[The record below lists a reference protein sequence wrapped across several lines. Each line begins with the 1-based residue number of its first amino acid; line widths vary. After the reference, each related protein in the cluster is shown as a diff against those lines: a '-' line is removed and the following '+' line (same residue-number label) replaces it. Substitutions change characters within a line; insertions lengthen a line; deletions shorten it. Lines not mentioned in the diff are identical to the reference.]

1 MATTQ
6 NIKTVYD
13 WIIEN
18 GIHQPTF
25 QILLQREAQR
35 KLSEVTANPEMQK
48 TTGQGSKHC
57 SFQHDQSEIQTG
69 TQLLIYQVNTE
80 EPKCSK
86 QNEWASVLEKM
97 SSFK

>member
-1 MATTQ
+1 MTLPKLATTQ
-6 NIKTVYD
+6 NSKTVYD
-13 WIIEN
+13 WIFEN

-35 KLSEVTANPEMQK
+35 NLSEVTANPEMQK
-48 TTGQGSKHC
+48 TTGQGSK
-57 SFQHDQSEIQTG
+57 QDKSEIQTG
-69 TQLLIYQVNTE
+69 TQLLIYQVYTE

-86 QNEWASVLEKM
+86 NERASVLEKM